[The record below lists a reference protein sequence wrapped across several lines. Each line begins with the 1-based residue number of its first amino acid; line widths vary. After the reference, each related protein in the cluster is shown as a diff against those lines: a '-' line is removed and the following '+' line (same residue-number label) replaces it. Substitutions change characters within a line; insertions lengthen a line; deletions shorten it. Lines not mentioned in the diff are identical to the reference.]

1 MAEVTERRLVQQ
13 FPLYYDLYVPEGEK
27 PKPLII
33 ALHGYDVELALRP
46 RKPPTRVMQRPSASV
61 MRYDRFDRVI
71 KPPPAVAPSAKRAG
85 SKYLEIDRLNDT

>member
-33 ALHGYDVELALRP
+33 ALSAVRRSGFADSVNRRHGRARRGLRY
-46 RKPPTRVMQRPSASV
+46 RQ
-61 MRYDRFDRVI
+61 
-71 KPPPAVAPSAKRAG
+71 
-85 SKYLEIDRLNDT
+85 